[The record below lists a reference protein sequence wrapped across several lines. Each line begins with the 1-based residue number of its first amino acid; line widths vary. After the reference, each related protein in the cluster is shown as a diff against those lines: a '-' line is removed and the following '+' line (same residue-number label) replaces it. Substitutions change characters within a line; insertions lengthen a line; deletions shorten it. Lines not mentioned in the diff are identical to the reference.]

1 MGASLRRPPRGPGS
15 LQRDRGRLARA
26 SYSTEAKREK
36 RDIRYPITDARC
48 PIPDIRYPIP
58 DTRCPMSDVRRLR
71 LSVIGYRLSLIAY
84 RVSDIGYRVWGI
96 GYLLAV
102 FKELP
107 SDCPQLRKEPLRHG
121 ALKVPRAERS
131 AGPSGVRADD
141 SLY

>member
-1 MGASLRRPPRGPGS
+1 M
-15 LQRDRGRLARA
+15 
-26 SYSTEAKREK
+26 
-36 RDIRYPITDARC
+36 
-48 PIPDIRYPIP
+48 PDTRYPIP
-58 DTRCPMSDVRRLR
+58 DTRYPMSDVRCPMSDVRCPTFA
-71 LSVIGYRLSLIAY
+71 VIGYRLSLIAY

-141 SLY
+141 PLY